1 MSIALPY
8 IPNLT
13 LGSIV
18 DPATMRTL
26 QAMSE
31 ATGKIDIAHDHLN
44 SQISMKRSLD
54 MTAQEL
60 ENLNIDTDDLTEK
73 MKEVDKNIDLAAA
86 NYAKVRIE
94 QEAVLQPL
102 RASTAT
108 VNASYESPIN
118 WIRSKIEALD
128 LGADSIKLNVQYF
141 GFDRNKESVD
151 NQMSSIRS
159 FVAASG
165 HVFGVKASGEIAST
179 AVKQINSQIQT
190 HDIEG
195 TLIITATCT
204 HRDVAMFAPLVI
216 DVDKAVRVWN
226 QMHPD
231 KKDRIITD
239 DWSMSEGLE
248 EEGTEQEKAIH
259 IISGAAFGSSF
270 VGMVHILRQE
280 TTDSSQSTSS
290 SSKSGQIEIGLKGKA
305 LVRSFQGGLGVDKS
319 SLDDIRRLFSKTEID
334 SHVTLITAGMIP
346 TIASTEIETS
356 IKAFSDFDPEKM
368 MQGITALQ
376 TETAGS
382 QETLQSQ
389 ADAAKA
395 GGQLVSMQQATIS
408 AVMGSVSAIDT
419 QKNKVLNVSSMITAF
434 ENYLERAGSRTQ
446 DGKQKTTG
454 SLPVQYFIKP
464 ITRSQLIH
472 MWMNK
477 YYPGE
482 FLEIQG
488 DDSQAKTSK

>member
-13 LGSIV
+13 LGGIV

-26 QAMSE
+26 LAMSE

-60 ENLNIDTDDLTEK
+60 ENLNIETDTLTEK
-73 MKEVDKNIDLAAA
+73 MKEVDKNIDLAAS

-108 VNASYESPIN
+108 VNASYESPVN
-118 WIRSKIEALD
+118 WIRSEIKTLD

-159 FVAASG
+159 FVAASA
-165 HVFGVKASGEIAST
+165 HLFGVKASGEIAST

-231 KKDRIITD
+231 AKDRIITD

-259 IISGAAFGSSF
+259 LISGAAFGSSF

-280 TTDSSQSTSS
+280 ITESSQSTSNS
-290 SSKSGQIEIGLKGKA
+290 ATSAQIEAGLKGKA
-305 LVRSFQGGLGVDKS
+305 LVRSFQGGFGIDKS
-319 SLDDIRRLFSKTEID
+319 SLDDIRSLFSKSEID

-346 TIASTEIETS
+346 TISSNEVETS
-356 IKAFSDFDPEKM
+356 IRAFSDFDPGKM
-368 MQGITALQ
+368 MEGITALQ
-376 TETAGS
+376 DATEGS
-382 QETLQSQ
+382 QKSLQAN
-389 ADAAKA
+389 ADAAKT
-395 GGQLVSMQQATIS
+395 GGQLVSMQKATITS
-408 AVMGSVSAIDT
+408 VMGSVSAIDI
-419 QKNKVLNVSSMITAF
+419 QNNRVLNINSMIKAF
-434 ENYLERAGSRTQ
+434 ENYLDQMTNKGS
-446 DGKQKTTG
+446 DGKKKTAG

-464 ITRSQLIH
+464 ITKAQLIH

-477 YYPGE
+477 YYPGQ

-488 DDSQAKTSK
+488 DDSQAKPSK